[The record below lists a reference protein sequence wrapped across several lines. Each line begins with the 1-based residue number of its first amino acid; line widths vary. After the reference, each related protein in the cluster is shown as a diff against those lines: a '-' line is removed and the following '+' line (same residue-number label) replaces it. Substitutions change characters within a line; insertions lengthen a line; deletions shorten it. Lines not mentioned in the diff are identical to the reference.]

1 MISWKIFIGWILVI
15 VSVAGCLA
23 VHHPAPKEPG
33 YQNKP
38 LSKWLRDFDN
48 YNLTPEQMAMAA
60 EAVRHIG
67 ARALPFLV
75 ERLSETNLKQ
85 SKLEADQWRMKNH
98 NAVFDVPRPPNPRHE
113 ALAGLDAL
121 GSEAAAALSALEK
134 LLHENPP
141 DPQALYIAARTG
153 SASLPL
159 LTRSLASKEKLIRM
173 EAQLCLDMLNS
184 RSELL
189 YPKIPVGPD
198 APSLDRRLCEF
209 NLKMLQAAVKEYN
222 ASHPEME
229 LPNDVNQTPPP
240 SLPPP

>member
-1 MISWKIFIGWILVI
+1 MKIQKKFLVVLLTMIFI
-15 VSVAGCLA
+15 AGC
-23 VHHPAPKEPG
+23 VTVNHPATNEPI
-33 YQNKP
+33 YQGRQ
-38 LSKWLRDFDN
+38 LSAWLHDFDN
-48 YNLTPEQMAMAA
+48 RAAPPQDPSLAA

-67 ARALPFLV
+67 APAVPFLV
-75 ERLSETNLKQ
+75 ERLSEAHLKQ
-85 SKLEADQWRMKNH
+85 SMREAEKWRRRN
-98 NAVFDVPRPPNPRHE
+98 NSAVFNVPRPLNPRHE

-121 GSEAAAALSALEK
+121 GSEAATALPALEK
-134 LLHENPP
+134 LLREDPP
-141 DPQALYIAARTG
+141 DPQALYVAARMG
-153 SASLPL
+153 PASVPL

-173 EAQLCLDMLNS
+173 EAQLCLEMLNS

-240 SLPPP
+240 